1 MRFSIRSFGWTKSD
15 ERYRLACDAACAI
28 AIYIVSFAFS
38 FPPLMGLLAFGFA
51 LERLVRCVSSPASA
65 LAGDWLLGLSWLA
78 NPAAW
83 TGMVCLLAGR
93 AKRAALSG
101 VVALL
106 LAACVFRLSPFF
118 LFQYIWLGSMAYIVY
133 AALRVPNESVA
144 ANNQD
149 LARPRLPK
157 LRPIF
162 YPAIAIPI
170 VFGLLVLLLTH
181 WGLIRSAPLFDE
193 SDLND
198 CVHTGE
204 DAKRRILATA
214 ERDARPGAD
223 KPGMPESA
231 SNFWLY
237 EDGWLSKRSTFWMFD
252 CGSRE
257 DCLKAVEILG
267 GLGPKELSPW
277 QPSRYAVIMEG
288 PAFYSRNV
296 EPSLK
301 LRTNPW
307 DVRGIRNGLVHELVT
322 DRDLYYYAID
332 FDRCRVFYL
341 CEFRCFHRDEYEP
354 TRK

>member
-1 MRFSIRSFGWTKSD
+1 MGMFSLGSD
-15 ERYRLACDAACAI
+15 ERYRLARDATCAL
-28 AIYIVSFAFS
+28 AIYIVSLAFS
-38 FPPLMGLLAFGFA
+38 SPPLMGLLAFGLA
-51 LERLVRCVSSPASA
+51 LETLVRCISSPDSA

-83 TGMVCLLAGR
+83 AGMVFLLVGR
-93 AKRAALSG
+93 ARRAALSG

-106 LAACVFRLSPFF
+106 LAACAFRLSLSF
-118 LFQYIWLGSMAYIVY
+118 LCQYIWLASMAYVVY
-133 AALRVPNESVA
+133 AALRVPNDSLA
-144 ANNQD
+144 ANNRV

-162 YPAIAIPI
+162 YPAIALPV
-170 VFGLLVLLLTH
+170 VFGLLVILLTQR
-181 WGLIRSAPLFDE
+181 GLIRITPPIAEF
-193 SDLND
+193 DLND

-204 DAKRRILATA
+204 DAKRRILASA
-214 ERDARPGAD
+214 EREARPGAD
-223 KPGMPESA
+223 RPGLPESA

-237 EDGWLSKRSTFWMFD
+237 EVGWLSKTRTYWMFD

-257 DCLKAVEILG
+257 ECLRAVESLG
-267 GLGPKELSPW
+267 GLRQKELSPW
-277 QPSRYAVIMEG
+277 QPSRYAVIMDG

-296 EPSLK
+296 EPTRK
-301 LRTNPW
+301 LRANPW
-307 DVRGIRNGLVHELVT
+307 DVRGIKNGLAHELVT

-332 FDRCRVFYL
+332 LDRCRVFYL

>member
-1 MRFSIRSFGWTKSD
+1 MGVVSLESN
-15 ERYRLACDAACAI
+15 ERYRLARDAACAL
-28 AIYIVSFAFS
+28 AIYIVSLAFS
-38 FPPLMGLLAFGFA
+38 IPPLMGLLAFGSA
-51 LERLVRCVSSPASA
+51 LETLVSCIASPASA

-83 TGMVCLLAGR
+83 AGMVFLRVGGAR
-93 AKRAALSG
+93 RAALSG
-101 VVALL
+101 VVALVL
-106 LAACVFRLSPFF
+106 GACAIRLSLF
-118 LFQYIWLGSMAYIVY
+118 LFCQYIWLASMAYVVY
-133 AALRVPNESVA
+133 AALRVPSDSLA
-144 ANNQD
+144 ANNRV

-162 YPAIAIPI
+162 YPAIALPV
-170 VFGLLVLLLTH
+170 VFGLLILLLTQR
-181 WGLIRSAPLFDE
+181 GLIRTTPPIAE

-204 DAKRRILATA
+204 DAKRRILALA
-214 ERDARPGAD
+214 ERDARLRAD
-223 KPGMPESA
+223 RPGMPGSA

-237 EDGWLSKRSTFWMFD
+237 EDGWLSKTRTYWMFD

-257 DCLKAVEILG
+257 ECLKAVESLG
-267 GLGPKELSPW
+267 GLRQEELSPW
-277 QPSRYAVIMEG
+277 QPSRYAAIMEG
-288 PAFYSRNV
+288 PAFYSKNV
-296 EPSLK
+296 EEPSRK
-301 LRTNPW
+301 LRANPW

-332 FDRCRVFYL
+332 LDRCRVFYL